1 MPVRMVVVVGMVV
14 CMLMLQGDLDL
25 FLAAAFTATISR
37 LAGLGDMGIGDRA
50 NDWPLGS
57 SFEQHSSGKTNAA
70 LRISPSPKLER
81 DKIR

>member
-37 LAGLGDMGIGDRA
+37 LAGLGDMGIGDK
-50 NDWPLGS
+50 G
-57 SFEQHSSGKTNAA
+57 
-70 LRISPSPKLER
+70 
-81 DKIR
+81 